1 MMVLEVSETFL
12 SLQGEGIFVGQPC
25 FFIRLSG
32 CNLRCSYCDTAYAW
46 EKGEELSRQELVAR
60 WKASRVRLV
69 QLTGGEP
76 LLQRPVYD
84 LMAELAN
91 LGAKVLLETNGS
103 LSLSDVPKYVSKS
116 VDWKTPGSGSNASWV
131 PENLRYLSRN
141 DAIKFV
147 ITNREDFEFARSKT
161 LRHGLQN
168 FTNVYFSPA
177 WGMMDIGELAQW
189 IIEDRLPV
197 RLGFQLHKI
206 IWGNVRGK

>member
-32 CNLRCSYCDTAYAW
+32 CNLHCSYCDTAYAW
-46 EKGEELSRQELVAR
+46 EKGDELSLKELVAR
-60 WKASRVRLV
+60 WKATRVHLV

-103 LSLSDVPKYVSKS
+103 LSLSNVPQYVSKS
-116 VDWKTPGSGSNASWV
+116 VDWKTPGSGSAASWV

-161 LRHGLQN
+161 LRHGLLN

-177 WGMMDIGELAQW
+177 WGMMDMEELARW